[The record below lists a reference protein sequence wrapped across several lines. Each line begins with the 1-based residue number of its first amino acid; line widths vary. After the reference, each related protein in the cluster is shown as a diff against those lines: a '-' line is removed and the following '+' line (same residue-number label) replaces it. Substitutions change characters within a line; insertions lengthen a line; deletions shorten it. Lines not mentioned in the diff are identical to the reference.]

1 MYLLQFSGKTMG
13 VVGATATLLDA
24 ICTST
29 VSAATASSYLSA
41 ELAHLPISP
50 AVITILLLVGL
61 GLLALAGLRES
72 ASVSAAIFAFHVC
85 VFRKIN
91 PSLPDSIS
99 VADYGGSLRNIR
111 RALGIN
117 GFTHICAE
125 S

>member
-41 ELAHLPISP
+41 EFVHLPISP

-61 GLLALAGLRES
+61 GLMALAGLRES

-85 VFRKIN
+85 IFRATSS
-91 PSLPDSIS
+91 SLPNCTSA
-99 VADYGGSLRNIR
+99 VDYGGSLCDIR

-117 GFTHICAE
+117 GSAHDCTE
-125 S
+125 G

>member
-61 GLLALAGLRES
+61 GLMALAGLRES

-85 VFRKIN
+85 IFRATS
-91 PSLPDSIS
+91 PSLPNCTSA
-99 VADYGGSLRNIR
+99 VDYGGSLCNIR

-117 GFTHICAE
+117 GSTHDCTE
-125 S
+125 G